1 MAAAI
6 IGVQAQAGMIVC
18 SNEADGEVVDYLRI
32 EGLLDDNGD
41 LNVRPD
47 RDSMVTFVS
56 RKNNVDICT
65 GFNINPNKD
74 LVPMGQYWKIEKLFS
89 AGFRVR
95 LNRNDNGI
103 ITAKAAD
110 SAIGVDFSNC
120 IYVYEVGDSEAVQA
134 KAKAL
139 EDMADDPEF
148 KEVEEQAKDTDRFPS
163 DTKDTVD
170 ATAGAQQ

>member
-1 MAAAI
+1 
-6 IGVQAQAGMIVC
+6 
-18 SNEADGEVVDYLRI
+18 
-32 EGLLDDNGD
+32 
-41 LNVRPD
+41 
-47 RDSMVTFVS
+47 MVTFVS
-56 RKNNVDICT
+56 RKNNIELCK

-95 LNRNDNGI
+95 LNRSDNGI

-120 IYVYEVGDSEAVQA
+120 IYVYESGDSEAVQA

-139 EDMADDPEF
+139 EDIADDPEM
-148 KEVEEQAKDTDRFPS
+148 KETEERAKDLDRVPTE
-163 DTKDTVD
+163 TKDTVD
-170 ATAGAQQ
+170 ATNGVQQ